1 MERYPMFH
9 RLVDFISSTWAIF
22 PKLICRLNTTSIKIS
37 DGFSSDFDK
46 LIPKFIQ
53 KCNELRIDK
62 NNLER
67 EG

>member
-1 MERYPMFH
+1 MFH
-9 RLVDFISSTWAIF
+9 RLVDFISLRWAIF
-22 PKLICRLNTTSIKIS
+22 PKLICRLKTTSLKIS
-37 DGFSSDFDK
+37 DGFFADFDK
-46 LIPKFIQ
+46 LMPKFIQ